1 MRRNRSIVA
10 EKFKNLSVNIVN
22 IPFDND
28 EERKFYGEV
37 RDEIRSEYLRIMQDD
52 GKTKMMELFELL
64 LRLRQATVHP
74 NMVIKG
80 LATKYKIASPKLW
93 TRPSTKETK
102 LVELFQQH
110 TKSDKTIIICHY
122 QQEMDMIHN
131 ALAKAYPTLKIAEF
145 NGSMNLTARDA
156 CVRQCMH
163 GNVDVLIMQ
172 ILCGGVG
179 LNLQVFN
186 KVYTLTPDWNP
197 GNEIQAI
204 ARCHRIGQER
214 DVEVFKIIIDED
226 EHTTVDQLLLNV
238 QSKKRA
244 LMAEC
249 LQDPT
254 LEFSEQFKYTGNL
267 SKMGLTFKDF
277 RTLLK

>member
-1 MRRNRSIVA
+1 
-10 EKFKNLSVNIVN
+10 
-22 IPFDND
+22 
-28 EERKFYGEV
+28 
-37 RDEIRSEYLRIMQDD
+37 
-52 GKTKMMELFELL
+52 
-64 LRLRQATVHP
+64 
-74 NMVIKG
+74 
-80 LATKYKIASPKLW
+80 
-93 TRPSTKETK
+93 
-102 LVELFQQH
+102 
-110 TKSDKTIIICHY
+110 
-122 QQEMDMIHN
+122 
-131 ALAKAYPTLKIAEF
+131 
-145 NGSMNLTARDA
+145 MNLTARDA